1 VLNLCCKASWLCIK
15 YHCANLSEGTLK
27 DFVMEACTRSA
38 LLLDIMYD
46 VNNVKINKKVIE
58 ILKNWFAANDLLER
72 LPAPIPV
79 VKQWVKVTFLKYLLL
94 SNLEGS
100 HFSSTLLF

>member
-1 VLNLCCKASWLCIK
+1 M
-15 YHCANLSEGTLK
+15 K

-58 ILKNWFAANDLLER
+58 ILNNWFTANDLFEK

-79 VKQWVKVTFLKYLLL
+79 VKQWVKVTFLNYLLL
-94 SNLEGS
+94 SNLEGFPFQFNFTFLVS
-100 HFSSTLLF
+100 LIVLVLVMVCR